1 MTTAPTTAVRRIRPV
16 VPPLDAACI
25 PDGARARAHD
35 ALATLAEATAS
46 HLDHPDLFHRP
57 RIRTRL
63 HLRHVD
69 PATPALLAERLTDA
83 AEARTTAG
91 LLAVA
96 SVRDELRERPGRRP
110 CFTPTSLAAL
120 HRMLVAGD
128 PNVPGPG
135 GFRRAPARITWP
147 DGRRFAITVAPG
159 RALHGHV
166 ERWYRWAVRSASPA
180 LDAAAFGMLRLF
192 TVHPFPDG
200 NGRTARLLA
209 QCDLVGAAL
218 LPGLLLD
225 VEGWVDAHR
234 AEHDEAVVAGAEGE
248 WEHWG
253 ALFARAVTE
262 TARHRTATVTAY
274 GNLLD
279 EALDHAACDPAAAE
293 VLRHFRSGPAVSAPW
308 LRGRTAHDP
317 GPALARLRDARILV
331 AHPRLRDA
339 LVHPG
344 LLALLDAPYEEAGAG
359 AAVDTAADQ
368 TRTAP
373 DHVRATP
380 CAVSA

>member
-1 MTTAPTTAVRRIRPV
+1 MAAPTTAAVRRIRPV
-16 VPPLDAACI
+16 VPPLDAECVPAE
-25 PDGARARAHD
+25 ARARAHD
-35 ALATLAEATAS
+35 ALAALTRATAT
-46 HLDHPDLFHRP
+46 HLGNPDLFHRP
-57 RIRTRL
+57 RVRTRL
-63 HLRHVD
+63 HLRHLD
-69 PATPALLAERLTDA
+69 PAAPAPLAERIADA
-83 AEARTTAG
+83 AEARTAAG

-110 CFTPTSLAAL
+110 CFTPDSLAGL

-128 PNVPGPG
+128 PDIPGPG
-135 GFRRAPARITWP
+135 GFRRAPARVTWP

-166 ERWYRWAVRSASPA
+166 ERWYRWTVRTASPA

-209 QCDLVGAAL
+209 QCDLVGAGL

-225 VEGWVDAHR
+225 IEGWVDAHR
-234 AEHDEAVVAGAEGE
+234 TEHDEAVVAGAEGQ
-248 WEHWG
+248 WERWG
-253 ALFARAVTE
+253 ALFARAVTD

-279 EALDHAACDPAAAE
+279 AALDQVAGDPAAAE
-293 VLRHFRSGPAVSAPW
+293 VLRHLRSGPAVSARW

-317 GPALARLRDARILV
+317 GPALARLHDTRILA

-344 LLALLDAPYEEAGAG
+344 LLTLLDTPYER
-359 AAVDTAADQ
+359 TSPPRAD
-368 TRTAP
+368 
-373 DHVRATP
+373 
-380 CAVSA
+380 

>member
-1 MTTAPTTAVRRIRPV
+1 MAAPATAVVRRIRPV
-16 VPPLDAACI
+16 VPPPDAECVPAA
-25 PDGARARAHD
+25 DRARAHG
-35 ALATLAEATAS
+35 ALAALTAATAA
-46 HLDHPDLFHRP
+46 HLGNPDLFHRP

-63 HLRHVD
+63 HVRHVD
-69 PATPALLAERLTDA
+69 PTAPALLAERLADA
-83 AEARTTAG
+83 AEGRTAAG

-110 CFTPTSLAAL
+110 CFTPDALADL

-128 PNVPGPG
+128 PSIPGPG
-135 GFRRAPARITWP
+135 GFRRAPARVIWP
-147 DGRRFAITVAPG
+147 DGQRFAVTVAPG

-166 ERWYRWAVRSASPA
+166 ERWYRWAVGTASPA

-209 QCDLVGAAL
+209 QCDLVGAGL

-248 WEHWG
+248 WECWG

-279 EALDHAACDPAAAE
+279 A
-293 VLRHFRSGPAVSAPW
+293 VLGRGAGAPGAPPAVSFK
-308 LRGRTAHDP
+308 
-317 GPALARLRDARILV
+317 
-331 AHPRLRDA
+331 
-339 LVHPG
+339 
-344 LLALLDAPYEEAGAG
+344 
-359 AAVDTAADQ
+359 Q
-368 TRTAP
+368 Q
-373 DHVRATP
+373 
-380 CAVSA
+380 S

>member
-1 MTTAPTTAVRRIRPV
+1 MASSATAAVRRIRPV
-16 VPPLDAACI
+16 VPPPDAECV
-25 PDGARARAHD
+25 PEQARARAHE
-35 ALATLAEATAS
+35 ALAALGSAAAA
-46 HLDHPDLFHRP
+46 HLGNPDLFHRP

-69 PATPALLAERLTDA
+69 PADPALLAERIADA
-83 AEARTTAG
+83 AEGRTAAG

-96 SVRDELRERPGRRP
+96 SVREELRERPGRRP
-110 CFTPTSLAAL
+110 CFTPDALAEL
-120 HRMLVAGD
+120 HRMLVAAD
-128 PNVPGPG
+128 PNIPGPG
-135 GFRRAPARITWP
+135 GFRRTPARVTWP
-147 DGRRFAITVAPG
+147 DGRRFAIAVAPG

-166 ERWYRWAVRSASPA
+166 ERWYRWAVRTASPA

-209 QCDLVGAAL
+209 QCDLVGAGL

-234 AEHDEAVVAGAEGE
+234 AEHDEAVVAGAEGD
-248 WEHWG
+248 WERWG

-262 TARHRTATVTAY
+262 TARQRAATVTAY

-279 EALDHAACDPAAAE
+279 AELDAVAGDPAAAE
-293 VLRHFRSGPAVSAPW
+293 VLLHFRSGPAVSAEW

-317 GPALARLRDARILV
+317 GPALARLREARILV
-331 AHPRLRDA
+331 AHSRLRDA
-339 LVHPG
+339 LVHPD
-344 LLALLDAPYEEAGAG
+344 LLALLDAPYERQGCPGEG
-359 AAVDTAADQ
+359 
-368 TRTAP
+368 
-373 DHVRATP
+373 
-380 CAVSA
+380 